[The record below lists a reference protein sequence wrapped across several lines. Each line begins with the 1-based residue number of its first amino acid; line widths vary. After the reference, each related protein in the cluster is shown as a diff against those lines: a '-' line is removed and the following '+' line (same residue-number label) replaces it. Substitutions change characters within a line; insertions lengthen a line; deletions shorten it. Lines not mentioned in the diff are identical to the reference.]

1 MASANVRQ
9 RRPEGEGPST
19 SSAHAPRG
27 SSSTSSSGAAGGGG
41 GGAGGPSGAGTAAS
55 LEAEAKY
62 GMKAALAFMRGAFS
76 APTGDFAD
84 AANEERAAAGV
95 TDDFVERNESKIPA
109 LILLVSFATR
119 FYRLADPP
127 GVVFDEYHFGRF
139 VNQYNAGTYL
149 FDIHPPLG
157 KLVLV
162 FAGWLFGYDHTKCQ
176 YNNIQDHYNPE
187 CKYLV
192 LRSTAALF
200 GTFTTPILYQVVRN
214 WGGSVWAALLCAS
227 FFLMDNLNLTESRLV
242 LIDSQLIF
250 WCAASLL
257 VAQMWWRRLDEHEKG
272 IQSWAGRFGCEVS
285 AIDDERTALA
295 PDGCPTAV
303 EVRRGGDT
311 GPKERVRISDP
322 GLRAQ
327 CAKDLSLMMGERER
341 LMWVVLVGVSTSS
354 ALSVKWTTLATPGM
368 IALESFFGFFFL
380 RVSSRRVGKRTS
392 SPPPAPPYYPFPF
405 PSQRKPAPLYDLIR
419 ILVVAFSLY
428 YLWFAV
434 HFAMLPNTGDG
445 DAFMRVRRRGE
456 GRGGEGGKRIM
467 CLGGAQPLLVHA
479 PLTHTPYLYPFSQ
492 IEFQR
497 TLVNNTNYDPLA
509 PHPGYFTT
517 FFQLNAEMLSANA
530 RIDVRHNWESLWW
543 EWPLNLRGL
552 LYYSQDKV
560 SPALGRVE
568 VPGSVLAP

>member
-380 RVSSRRVGKRTS
+380 RVSSSSSVWGGKRLS
-392 SPPPAPPYYPFPF
+392 SPPPSPPHPV
-405 PSQRKPAPLYDLIR
+405 SSSSLAAQAGAPLR
-419 ILVVAFSLY
+419 P
-428 YLWFAV
+428 
-434 HFAMLPNTGDG
+434 HPHP
-445 DAFMRVRRRGE
+445 RRRLLALLPLVRGPLRHAAQHGRRRRLYAGEEERGGE
-456 GRGGEGGKRIM
+456 GRGGGGRK
-467 CLGGAQPLLVHA
+467 PN
-479 PLTHTPYLYPFSQ
+479 PYSHTPLS
-492 IEFQR
+492 R
-497 TLVNNTNYDPLA
+497 TPPTFILSRRSSSSA
-509 PHPGYFTT
+509 P
-517 FFQLNAEMLSANA
+517 S
-530 RIDVRHNWESLWW
+530 
-543 EWPLNLRGL
+543 
-552 LYYSQDKV
+552 
-560 SPALGRVE
+560 
-568 VPGSVLAP
+568 